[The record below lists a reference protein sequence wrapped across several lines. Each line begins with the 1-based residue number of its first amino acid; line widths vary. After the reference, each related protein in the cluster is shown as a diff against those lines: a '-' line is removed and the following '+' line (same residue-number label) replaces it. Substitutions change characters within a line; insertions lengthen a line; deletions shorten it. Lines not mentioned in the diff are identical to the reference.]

1 MTPYDTSAEL
11 LQLLGR
17 LADGQLSGRDHDKL
31 LEILRENGDAR
42 AFYLDYMEVHA
53 LLEWKNI
60 GDRRS
65 AIDVIPDLEARGCG
79 DYEVSAPPALFPLPS
94 PLSSSFVG
102 GPVFSYMVA
111 SVVLC
116 LMLLGAW

>member
-1 MTPYDTSAEL
+1 MSTGQ
-11 LQLLGR
+11 LQLEEVGR
-17 LADGQLSGRDHDKL
+17 LTGLL
-31 LEILRENGDAR
+31 LEGALDA
-42 AFYLDYMEVHA
+42 E
-53 LLEWKNI
+53 
-60 GDRRS
+60 DRRRLEETLLADPAALQYYQNYVDIHS
-65 AIDVIPDLEARGCG
+65 LLHWQYGLSEACGAKDLIQQ
-79 DYEVSAPPALFPLPS
+79 DSEVSAPPTLFPLPS